1 MTEKRTAKT
10 LEVRRDNWPTTRI
23 LTETLP
29 GELATDAVLLRIER
43 FALTANN
50 ISYAATGD
58 SLGYW
63 RFFPADDGWGRIP
76 VMGWGTVLAS
86 NNADVDTGER
96 VSGFFPMSTHLAIIA
111 GAVTAAQFTDVSRH
125 RADLAP
131 FYATFQRASAIPD
144 YAPDREGHD
153 SLLRNL
159 FATGWLVE
167 DYLHERA
174 DARAGTCLI
183 SSASSKTSI
192 SLGHCLKERGEL
204 RSIGVTSAGNV
215 AFCRSVGCY
224 DDVVSYEDI
233 ADLDASESVA
243 FVDMAGSTRL
253 TVALHEHFGDN
264 MKASTKVGATHYEEA
279 APLDR
284 PIDDLPGA
292 KPAFFFAPTQFQRVA
307 EKVGPRELQKR
318 LSTAY
323 AGFRES
329 AVHWLEIQHAFGPDA
344 VEAAYRE
351 VLAGK
356 ADPARGL
363 VLSMWDADRH
373 T

>member
-1 MTEKRTAKT
+1 MTEKITAKT
-10 LEVRRDNWPTTRI
+10 LEVRRDDWPQTRI
-23 LTETLP
+23 CTETLSSEP
-29 GELATDAVLLRIER
+29 AADAVLLRVDH

-63 RFFPADDGWGRIP
+63 RFFPAENGWGRIP

-86 NNADVDTGER
+86 NSPVISPGER
-96 VSGFFPMSTHLAIIA
+96 VSGFFPMSTHLSIIA
-111 GAVTAAQFTDVSRH
+111 GAVSAAQFSDVSQH
-125 RADLAP
+125 RKDLAP
-131 FYATFQRASAIPD
+131 FYATFQRAAAIPD
-144 YAPDREGHD
+144 HDTDREGYD

-167 DYLHERA
+167 DYLHERN
-174 DARAGTCLI
+174 DALAEACVI

-192 SLGHCLKERGEL
+192 SLGHCVKQRGEL
-204 RSIGVTSAGNV
+204 RSIGVTSSGNL

-224 DDVVSYEDI
+224 DDVVSYDDI
-233 ADLDASESVA
+233 ADLDASQPVA

-253 TVALHEHFGDN
+253 TVALHEHFDDK
-264 MKASTKVGATHYEEA
+264 MKISTKVGATHYDEA

-292 KPAFFFAPTQFQRVA
+292 KPAFFFAPTQFQSAA
-307 EKVGPRELQKR
+307 EKFGARELHMR
-318 LSTAY
+318 LSSAY
-323 AGFRES
+323 ADFRQD
-329 AVHWLEIQHAFGPDA
+329 AVRWLDIQRGSGSDA
-344 VEAAYRE
+344 VESAYRE

-356 ADPARGL
+356 TNPAHGQ
-363 VLSMWDADRH
+363 VLSMWDSVL
-373 T
+373 

>member
-1 MTEKRTAKT
+1 MTANTTTRT
-10 LEVRRDNWPTTRI
+10 LEVRRDDWPQIRI
-23 LTETLP
+23 ATETLP
-29 GELATDAVLLRIER
+29 SDLAADAVLLRVEH

-63 RFFPADDGWGRIP
+63 QFFPSESGWGRIP

-86 NNADVDTGER
+86 KHPDISAGER
-96 VSGFFPMSTHLAIIA
+96 VSGFFPMSTHLAISA
-111 GAVTAAQFTDVSRH
+111 GAVSAGQFADVSTH
-125 RADLAP
+125 RAKLAP
-131 FYATFQRASAIPD
+131 FYATFQRAAAIPD
-144 YAPDREGHD
+144 YDADREGYD

-159 FATGWLVE
+159 FATSWLVE
-167 DYLHERA
+167 DYLDGHA
-174 DARAGTCLI
+174 DARLGACLI

-192 SLGHCLKERGEL
+192 SLGHCVRERGAL

-215 AFCRSVGCY
+215 AFCQRVGCY
-224 DDVVSYEDI
+224 DEVVSYDDI
-233 ADLDASESVA
+233 ATLDTGLAVA

-264 MKASTKVGATHYEEA
+264 MKVSVKVGATHYDEA

-292 KPAFFFAPTQFQRVA
+292 RPAFFFAPTQFQSVA
-307 EKVGPRELQKR
+307 EKLGPRELQKR
-318 LSTAY
+318 LSSAY

-329 AVHWLEIQHAFGPDA
+329 AVGWLEIRRGFGPDA
-344 VEAAYRE
+344 VESAYRQ

-356 ADPARGL
+356 ANPAHGL
-363 VLSMWDADRH
+363 VLSMWED